1 MWPSSALSVL
11 LLLRLRHAGA
21 SQPPQPPPY
30 TTAYP
35 AEMNLWDAVSHAIDA
50 TSPPRLRLLTG
61 RLSRRWDVPPPPD
74 MKVNLRPF
82 RLATRGTVTAVFF
95 CLAWR
100 ATSLAERARDYQAP
114 LGWLAKPF
122 FVANVAA
129 AMLAARQANRQ
140 KVLLKG
146 VLHADVVLEGLTLG
160 SSALRAGFPS
170 SDQLLPADVHVVNAL
185 CAFWVGLVAL
195 SCSRS
200 KWIELPPP
208 SARGSQYGYAGG
220 G

>member
-1 MWPSSALSVL
+1 MWPSSTLSAL
-11 LLLRLRHAGA
+11 LLLRLHAAGA

-35 AEMNLWDAVSHAIDA
+35 AEMNL
-50 TSPPRLRLLTG
+50 
-61 RLSRRWDVPPPPD
+61 WDVPPPPD

-122 FVANVAA
+122 FVANVGA
-129 AMLAARQANRQ
+129 AMLAARHANRQ

-146 VLHADVVLEGLTLG
+146 VLHADVALEGLTLA

-208 SARGSQYGYAGG
+208 AARGSQYGYSGG

>member
-1 MWPSSALSVL
+1 MGPSSALSAL
-11 LLLRLRHAGA
+11 LLLRLRLAGA
-21 SQPPQPPPY
+21 SQPAQPPPY

-35 AEMNLWDAVSHAIDA
+35 AEMNL
-50 TSPPRLRLLTG
+50 
-61 RLSRRWDVPPPPD
+61 WDVPPPPD

-122 FVANVAA
+122 FVANVGA
-129 AMLAARQANRQ
+129 AMLAARHANRQ

-146 VLHADVVLEGLTLG
+146 VLHADVALEGLTLA

-208 SARGSQYGYAGG
+208 SARGSQYGYSGG

>member
-1 MWPSSALSVL
+1 MWPSSALSAL
-11 LLLRLRHAGA
+11 LLLRLHATGA

-35 AEMNLWDAVSHAIDA
+35 AELNL
-50 TSPPRLRLLTG
+50 
-61 RLSRRWDVPPPPD
+61 WDVPPPPD

-129 AMLAARQANRQ
+129 AMLAARHANRQ

-146 VLHADVVLEGLTLG
+146 VLHADVALEGLTLA

-170 SDQLLPADVHVVNAL
+170 SDQILPADVHVVNAL

-208 SARGSQYGYAGG
+208 SARGSQYGYSGG

>member
-1 MWPSSALSVL
+1 MWYLSAL
-11 LLLRLRHAGA
+11 LLLRLHAAGA
-21 SQPPQPPPY
+21 SQPPQPPQPPPY

-35 AEMNLWDAVSHAIDA
+35 AEMNL
-50 TSPPRLRLLTG
+50 
-61 RLSRRWDVPPPPD
+61 WDVPPPPD

-122 FVANVAA
+122 FVANVGA

-146 VLHADVVLEGLTLG
+146 VLHADVVLEGLTLA

-208 SARGSQYGYAGG
+208 AARGSQYGYSGG

>member
-1 MWPSSALSVL
+1 
-11 LLLRLRHAGA
+11 
-21 SQPPQPPPY
+21 
-30 TTAYP
+30 
-35 AEMNLWDAVSHAIDA
+35 
-50 TSPPRLRLLTG
+50 
-61 RLSRRWDVPPPPD
+61 

-122 FVANVAA
+122 FVANVGA

-146 VLHADVVLEGLTLG
+146 VLHADVALEGLTLF

-208 SARGSQYGYAGG
+208 AARGSQYGYSGG

>member
-1 MWPSSALSVL
+1 MLCRNKKFATP
-11 LLLRLRHAGA
+11 H
-21 SQPPQPPPY
+21 
-30 TTAYP
+30 T
-35 AEMNLWDAVSHAIDA
+35 HAIDA
-50 TSPPRLRLLTG
+50 NAH
-61 RLSRRWDVPPPPD
+61 RWDVPPPPD

-122 FVANVAA
+122 FVANVGA
-129 AMLAARQANRQ
+129 AMLAARHANRQ

-146 VLHADVVLEGLTLG
+146 VLHADVALEGLTLA

-208 SARGSQYGYAGG
+208 AARGSQYGYSGG

>member
-1 MWPSSALSVL
+1 MMWPSSTLSAL
-11 LLLRLRHAGA
+11 LLLRLHAAGA

-35 AEMNLWDAVSHAIDA
+35 AEMNL
-50 TSPPRLRLLTG
+50 
-61 RLSRRWDVPPPPD
+61 WDVPPPPD

-122 FVANVAA
+122 FVANVGA

-146 VLHADVVLEGLTLG
+146 VLHADVVLEGLTLA

-208 SARGSQYGYAGG
+208 AARGSQYGYSGG

>member
-1 MWPSSALSVL
+1 MWPSSALSAL
-11 LLLRLRHAGA
+11 LLLRLRIVSG

-35 AEMNLWDAVSHAIDA
+35 AEMNL
-50 TSPPRLRLLTG
+50 
-61 RLSRRWDVPPPPD
+61 WDVPPPPD

-122 FVANVAA
+122 FVANVGA
-129 AMLAARQANRQ
+129 AMLAARHANRQ

-146 VLHADVVLEGLTLG
+146 VLHADVALEGLTLA

-208 SARGSQYGYAGG
+208 SARGSQYGYSGG

>member
-1 MWPSSALSVL
+1 MWPISALSVL
-11 LLLRLRHAGA
+11 LLLRLRLAGA

-35 AEMNLWDAVSHAIDA
+35 AEMNL
-50 TSPPRLRLLTG
+50 
-61 RLSRRWDVPPPPD
+61 WDVPPPPD

-122 FVANVAA
+122 FVANVGA

-140 KVLLKG
+140 EVLLKG
-146 VLHADVVLEGLTLG
+146 VLHADVALEGLTLA

-208 SARGSQYGYAGG
+208 AARGSSQYGYSGG